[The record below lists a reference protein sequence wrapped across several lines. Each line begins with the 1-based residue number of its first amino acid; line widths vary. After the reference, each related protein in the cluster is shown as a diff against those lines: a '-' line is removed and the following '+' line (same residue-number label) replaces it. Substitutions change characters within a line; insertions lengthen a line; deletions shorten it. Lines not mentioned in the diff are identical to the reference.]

1 MSSLKKVLSKLLG
14 ILSKTGSIVFPLL
27 ILLVFLAG
35 WWIGRPPS
43 QNTSDTRNTSGDSGT
58 IWTCSMHPTVRQPGP
73 GLCPICE
80 MDLIE
85 VSSESSG
92 GLREVKLTADAIA
105 RLDIRVAPVVR
116 EPATK
121 PLNLLGKITSD
132 ETSLTTTTARMD
144 GRLDKLLI
152 DFTGATVLKEQAI
165 AEIYSPDLLVAQQEL
180 ISARRELNRYSDRTR
195 QALYRAAREK
205 LRLLELSKEQID
217 EIEAKTEPSDRITL
231 RAPFDGVVM
240 DLKKREGDYVK
251 TGDALY
257 SLMDLSS
264 VWVQLEVFENDLPW
278 LALDQTVQ
286 LKTGALPGEIFSG
299 QVSFIDPVLD
309 DKRRITRVRVAVSN
323 PLRKLKPG
331 MFVEATVQAKLPQA
345 DGAVPLQIP
354 ASAVLRTGERAIV
367 YRRISTDD
375 NIRFEGREIVLGPRT
390 DHYFIVYSGVNE
402 GDLVV
407 TRGAFKLDSELQ
419 IQAKPAMMLEGQAIG
434 EDSAIEA
441 PTTIAGA
448 WKPVL
453 RSLARAEQAM
463 ADPMEFR
470 LQFQRAK
477 ALVEGINPNFL
488 TDDYKPLWNEAKM
501 KLSNLFTQVTVE
513 SGTASTEAA
522 WQTLVLELPN
532 RSAVAGL
539 PWQLPTLE
547 SLSKERITRIE
558 AALNAYLPISD
569 ALAHDKPEEAL
580 SNKRQLAE
588 ALRQLDVKYGKLAD
602 QVLAASDEKSL
613 QASLRRVTMTLSEL
627 ISSGANDQLGKLYLV
642 HCPMAFGNEGA
653 DWFSREPKVENPYFG
668 SRMFSCG
675 DVTEALSIPLNLSP
689 EALKHLAHPEK
700 ESSPEPDHSGH

>member
-1 MSSLKKVLSKLLG
+1 MPSVKKILSKLLA
-14 ILSKTGSIVFPLL
+14 ILRKTGSIVFPLL

-43 QNTSDTRNTSGDSGT
+43 QNTSDASAPSADSGT
-58 IWTCSMHPTVRQPGP
+58 IWTCSMHPTIRQPGP

-92 GLREVKLTADAIA
+92 GLREVQLTADAVA

-116 EPATK
+116 EPAAK
-121 PLNLLGKITSD
+121 PLNLFGKITSD

-152 DFTGATVLKEQAI
+152 DFTGATVLKGQAI

-180 ISARRELNRYSDRTR
+180 ISARREFNRSSDQPR

-205 LRLLELSKEQID
+205 LRLLELTKEQID
-217 EIEAKTEPSDRITL
+217 EIETKTEPTDRTTL

-240 DLKKREGDYVK
+240 DLKKREGEYVK
-251 TGDALY
+251 TGEALY
-257 SLMDLSS
+257 TLMDLSS
-264 VWVQLEVFENDLPW
+264 VWVQLEVFEDDLPW

-286 LKTGALPGEIFSG
+286 LKTGALPGETFSG
-299 QVSFIDPVLD
+299 QVSFIDPALD
-309 DKRRITRVRVAVSN
+309 DKQRINRVRVAVSN

-331 MFVEATVQAKLPQA
+331 MFVEAMVQAKLPPA

-354 ASAVLRTGERAIV
+354 ASAVLRTGKRAIV

-375 NIRFEGREIVLGPRT
+375 GIRFEGREIVLGPRT
-390 DHYFIVYSGVNE
+390 DHYFIAHSGVNE

-419 IQAKPAMMLEGQAIG
+419 IQARPAMMLEGQAIG
-434 EDSAIEA
+434 EESAIEA
-441 PTTIAGA
+441 PITIAGA

-453 RSLARAEQAM
+453 RSLARAEQTM
-463 ADPMEFR
+463 ADPEEFR
-470 LQFQRAK
+470 LQLDRAK
-477 ALVEGINPNFL
+477 ALVEGINPDFL
-488 TDDYKPLWNEAKM
+488 TDDYAPLWNEANM
-501 KLSNLFTQVTVE
+501 KLTNLFTQVAIE
-513 SGTASTEAA
+513 SGTTSTETA

-547 SLSKERITRIE
+547 SLSKERIIRIE

-569 ALAHDKPEEAL
+569 ALAHDKPEDAL
-580 SNKRQLAE
+580 SKKGKLAE
-588 ALRQLDVKYGKLAD
+588 ALRQLDVNFGKLAN
-602 QVLAASDEKSL
+602 QVSAATDEKSL
-613 QASLRRVTMTLSEL
+613 QGSLRMVTMTLSEL
-627 ISSGANDQLGKLYLV
+627 ISSGANDQLGELYLV

-653 DWFSREPKVENPYFG
+653 DWFSRKPEVENPYFG

-700 ESSPEPDHSGH
+700 ETSSEPDHSGH

>member
-1 MSSLKKVLSKLLG
+1 MSSFKKLLSRFLG
-14 ILSKTGSIVFPLL
+14 ILRKTGSIVFPLL

-43 QNTSDTRNTSGDSGT
+43 KNTSDAGATAGDSGT
-58 IWTCSMHPTVRQPGP
+58 IWTCSMHPVIRQPNP
-73 GLCPICE
+73 GLCPICA

-152 DFTGATVLKEQAI
+152 DFTGATVLKGQAI
-165 AEIYSPDLLVAQQEL
+165 AEIYAPDLLVAQQEL
-180 ISARRELNRYSDRTR
+180 ISARRELNRTSDRTR

-217 EIEAKTEPSDRITL
+217 EIEAQTEPSDRITL

-240 DLKKREGDYVK
+240 DLKKREGEYVK
-251 TGDALY
+251 MGDALY
-257 SLMDLSS
+257 TLMDLSS

-286 LKTGALPGEIFSG
+286 LKTGALPGEVFSG

-309 DKRRITRVRVAVSN
+309 DRRRINRVRVAVSN

-331 MFVEATVQAKLPQA
+331 MFVEATVQAELPQKNGS
-345 DGAVPLQIP
+345 DPLQIP
-354 ASAVLRTGERAIV
+354 ASAVLRTGDRAIV
-367 YRRISTDD
+367 YRRIASDD
-375 NIRFEGREIVLGPRT
+375 GIRFEGREIVLGPRT
-390 DHYFIVYSGVNE
+390 DNFFIVYSGVNE

-419 IQAKPAMMLEGQAIG
+419 IQARPAMMLEGQSIG
-434 EDSAIEA
+434 EESAIDA

-453 RSLARAEQAM
+453 RSLARAEQALPEL
-463 ADPMEFR
+463 DEFR
-470 LQFQRAK
+470 LQLERAN
-477 ALVEGINPNFL
+477 ALTEGINPDFL
-488 TDDYKPLWNEAKM
+488 TDDYEPLWNEAKM
-501 KLSNLFTQVTVE
+501 KLTNLFTQVAIE
-513 SGTASTEAA
+513 SGTDSVESA

-532 RSAVAGL
+532 RSAIAGL

-547 SLSKERITRIE
+547 SFAKEKIIRIKS
-558 AALNAYLPISD
+558 ALNAYLPISD
-569 ALAHDKPEEAL
+569 ALAHDKPEVAL
-580 SNKRQLAE
+580 SDKEKLAA
-588 ALRQLDVKYGKLAD
+588 ALRQLDVEYGTLAD
-602 QVLAASDEKSL
+602 QVSAATDED
-613 QASLRRVTMTLSEL
+613 SLRSSLRMVTVTLSEL
-627 ISSGANDQLGKLYLV
+627 ISTGAHDQLGELYLV
-642 HCPMAFGNEGA
+642 HCPMSFSSEGA
-653 DWFSREPKVENPYFG
+653 DWFSRKPEVENPYFG

-689 EALKHLAHPEK
+689 EALKHRGHPEK
-700 ESSPEPDHSGH
+700 ESSSEPDHSGH